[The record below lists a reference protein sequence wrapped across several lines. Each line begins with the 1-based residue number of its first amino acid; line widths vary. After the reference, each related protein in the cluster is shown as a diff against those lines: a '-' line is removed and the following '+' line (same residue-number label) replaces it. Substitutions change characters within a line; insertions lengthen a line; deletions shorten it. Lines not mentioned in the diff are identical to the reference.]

1 MKSKERVK
9 YMTKRLY
16 ENDGHLSE
24 FAARVISCE
33 KKGDLFDVVLD
44 QTAFFPE
51 GGGQPADTGRIGD
64 AVVSDVQIRDGIV
77 HHTTDSAIAENVTV
91 ECAVDMDVRF
101 PRMQCHT
108 GEHIVSG
115 IIHSMYGYNNV
126 GFHMGSKDIT
136 LDIDGELCEEQIRQV
151 EYIANKAVA
160 ENIPVTVTYPSPAVA
175 DSLDY
180 RSKLEITE
188 GLRLV
193 QIGEYDLCA
202 CCAPHVSRTGE
213 IGIIKILEYIRYK
226 GGMRLHMLCGLRAL
240 EDYTA
245 KFAELSAV
253 SELLSAP
260 KDECAEAVRHL
271 QKQIVDAEYKTRAT
285 VKAVLLAEVDRAAAT
300 DGNMVFIEPRELASG
315 LRDMV
320 TAALSKCGGI
330 CAAFAGEEGNYTFV
344 MGSNSVDLR
353 AASAEIRQ
361 ALSAK
366 GGGSPDMIQGNAS
379 TTAEVI
385 REYFNK

>member
-1 MKSKERVK
+1 
-9 YMTKRLY
+9 MTKKLY

-24 FAARVISCE
+24 FAAKVLSCE

-51 GGGQPADTGRIGD
+51 GGGQPADTGLIGE
-64 AVVSDVQIRDGIV
+64 AMVSDVQIRDGIV
-77 HHTTDSAIAENVTV
+77 HHTVDSAIAENAVV
-91 ECAVDMDVRF
+91 ECAVDMEVRF

-115 IIHSMYGYNNV
+115 IIHSLYGYNNV

-136 LDIDGELCEEQIRQV
+136 LDIDGEMSEEQIRQV
-151 EYIANKAVA
+151 ELIANKAVA
-160 ENIPVTVTYPSPAVA
+160 ENIPVTVTYPTPAVA

-202 CCAPHVSRTGE
+202 CCAPHVARTGE

-245 KFAELSAV
+245 KFTELSRV

-271 QKQIVDAEYKTRAT
+271 QKQIADAEYKTRET
-285 VKAVLLAEVDRAAAT
+285 VKAVLLAEADRAEAT
-300 DGNMVFIEPRELASG
+300 EGNMVFIEPRELASG

-320 TAALSKCGGI
+320 TAALPKCGGI
-330 CAAFAGEEGNYTFV
+330 CAAFAGEDGNYTFV
-344 MGSNSVDLR
+344 MASSSVDLR

-361 ALSAK
+361 ALNAK

-385 REYFNK
+385 REYFYK

>member
-1 MKSKERVK
+1 
-9 YMTKRLY
+9 MTERLY
-16 ENDGHLSE
+16 ENDGHLSA
-24 FAARVISCE
+24 FTATVISCE
-33 KKGDLFDVVLD
+33 KKGDVYDLVLD
-44 QTAFFPE
+44 RTAFFPE
-51 GGGQPADTGRIGD
+51 GGGQPADVGTVNGI
-64 AVVSDVQIRDGIV
+64 AVTDVQIRDGIV
-77 HHTTDSAIAENVTV
+77 HHTVDAEFSVGDTV
-91 ECAVDMDVRF
+91 ECAVDMAVRF

-115 IIHSMYGYNNV
+115 VIHSLYGYNNV
-126 GFHMGSKDIT
+126 GFHMGSSDIT
-136 LDIDGELCEEQIRQV
+136 LDVDGELTEEQIREV
-151 EYIANKAVA
+151 ELLANKAVV
-160 ENIPVTVTYPSPAVA
+160 ENVPVEVLYPDAKEA

-193 QIGEYDLCA
+193 RIGEYDLCA
-202 CCAPHVSRTGE
+202 CCAPHVARTGE

-226 GGMRLHMLCGLRAL
+226 GGMRLHMLCGFRAL

-245 KFAELSAV
+245 KFAELARV

-271 QKQIVDAEYKTRAT
+271 QKQLADAEYKTRET
-285 VKAVLLAEVDRAAAT
+285 VKAVLLTEADRAEAT
-300 DGNMVFIEPRELASG
+300 DGNLVFIEPRELSSG

-320 TAALSKCGGI
+320 TAALPKCGGI
-330 CAAFAGEEGNYTFV
+330 CAAFAGEDGNYTFV
-344 MGSNSVDLR
+344 MASNSVDLR

-366 GGGSPDMIQGNAS
+366 GGGSPDMIQGNSSA
-379 TTAEVI
+379 TRDVI
-385 REYFNK
+385 LKYFNK

>member
-1 MKSKERVK
+1 
-9 YMTKRLY
+9 MTKKLY

-24 FAARVISCE
+24 FAAKVLSCE

-51 GGGQPADTGRIGD
+51 GGGQPADTGLIGE
-64 AVVSDVQIRDGIV
+64 AMVSDVQIRDGIV
-77 HHTTDSAIAENVTV
+77 HHTVDSAIAENAVV
-91 ECAVDMDVRF
+91 ECAVDMEVRF

-115 IIHSMYGYNNV
+115 IIHSLYGYNNV

-136 LDIDGELCEEQIRQV
+136 LDIDGEMSEEQIRQV
-151 EYIANKAVA
+151 ELIANKAVA
-160 ENIPVTVTYPSPAVA
+160 ENIPVTVTYPTPAVA

-202 CCAPHVSRTGE
+202 CCAPHVARTGE

-245 KFAELSAV
+245 KFTELSRV

-271 QKQIVDAEYKTRAT
+271 QKQIADAEYKTRET
-285 VKAVLLAEVDRAAAT
+285 VKAVLLAEADRAEAT
-300 DGNMVFIEPRELASG
+300 EGNMVFIEPRELASG

-320 TAALSKCGGI
+320 TAALPKCGGI
-330 CAAFAGEEGNYTFV
+330 CAAFAGEDGNYTFV
-344 MGSNSVDLR
+344 MASSSVDLR

-361 ALSAK
+361 ALNAK

-385 REYFNK
+385 RKYFYK